1 MIPIADRFIRIR
13 ELRHEL
19 GNLNTLSNHTIR
31 RLDNT
36 YYSVLEKLGVL
47 QNTVTSLKELAKM
60 TRQLNE
66 DFETDAGKVAM
77 EVGASL
83 DGFHNFETQKRHIEE
98 LADRVKDGREKVKV
112 LGARVEVVRD
122 RVEGWEKAE
131 GEWQDRTR
139 KRLRVLWILM
149 SLTAGIMVV
158 LSVFHYT
165 PARTSGLDIL
175 SELNISEVVRS
186 VPELD
191 KIHNETWSLKRNAK
205 DALRNM
211 SNCPRSDEDM
221 DEDPR
226 LRLFDEL

>member
-1 MIPIADRFIRIR
+1 
-13 ELRHEL
+13 
-19 GNLNTLSNHTIR
+19 
-31 RLDNT
+31 
-36 YYSVLEKLGVL
+36 VLEKLGVL
-47 QNTVTSLKELAKM
+47 QNTITNLKEVAKM

-66 DFETDAGKVAM
+66 EFETDANKVAK

-83 DGFHNFETQKRHIEE
+83 DGFHDFQTQRKHIEE
-98 LADRVKDGREKVKV
+98 LAARVRDGREKVKV
-112 LGARVEVVRD
+112 LGARVDLVRD

-139 KRLRVLWILM
+139 KRLRVLWIFM
-149 SLTAGIMVV
+149 SLTAGIMVA

-165 PARTSGLDIL
+165 PARTPGLDIL

-191 KIHNETWSLKRNAK
+191 RIRNETWSLKRNAME
-205 DALRNM
+205 ALRNM
-211 SNCPRSDEDM
+211 SSCPKADEDL